1 MADELDGKV
10 TQEFVGLW
18 DNNNEDKK
26 AKRTKKCVIK
36 RKLKF
41 EDYKSCLKAAQIK
54 NKINHLEKNKIDEN

>member
-10 TQEFVGLW
+10 TQEFVGLC

-54 NKINHLEKNKIDEN
+54 NKINHLEKNKID

>member
-1 MADELDGKV
+1 MADELDGKI

-54 NKINHLEKNKIDEN
+54 NKINHLEKNKID